1 MRRLVIAITA
11 ALALGGCAK
20 DLPYAD
26 LKAKYATPASRFMA
40 LQDGVGVHYRDQGK
54 ADGEP
59 IVMVHGFSANLDAW
73 EPWVGQLGS
82 DYRIITLDLA
92 AHGLTTVPE
101 GYQVS
106 TEGQVAIVDQLTRAL
121 KVDHFVLAGNSMG
134 GGVSW
139 NYALA
144 HPERVRALV
153 LVDSVGLSP
162 APKAGEKPKGD
173 GPPLVFMIMRSSMGR
188 AILKQINPRPL
199 AKKGLKQAY
208 VDASLVTPA
217 LVDRYADLALAP
229 GHRELLMSGRPAP
242 RTPVTLATFQAIKA
256 PTLVL
261 HGEVDTVIPAD
272 AGKALAAAI
281 PGAKLIL
288 YPGVGHVPMEQ
299 IPEKSA
305 ADVRAFLSGLPPT
318 AKP

>member
-1 MRRLVIAITA
+1 
-11 ALALGGCAK
+11 
-20 DLPYAD
+20 
-26 LKAKYATPASRFMA
+26 
-40 LQDGVGVHYRDQGK
+40 
-54 ADGEP
+54 
-59 IVMVHGFSANLDAW
+59 
-73 EPWVGQLGS
+73 
-82 DYRIITLDLA
+82 
-92 AHGLTTVPE
+92 
-101 GYQVS
+101 
-106 TEGQVAIVDQLTRAL
+106 
-121 KVDHFVLAGNSMG
+121 
-134 GGVSW
+134 
-139 NYALA
+139 
-144 HPERVRALV
+144 VRALV
-153 LVDSVGLSP
+153 LVDSVGLP
-162 APKAGEKPKGD
+162 PTPKAGEKPKGD

-199 AKKGLKQAY
+199 AEKGLKQAY

-261 HGEVDTVIPAD
+261 HGEVDTVISAD

-305 ADVRAFLSGLPPT
+305 ADVRAFLLGL
-318 AKP
+318 KP